1 MNARRASRDR
11 KIPASANAP
20 AKPQGKAERERGARL
35 PQGSTVSRPP
45 RLSQP
50 PQGVRGQAH
59 CTVCANVTPAASFST
74 HSNASTARCKRQS
87 ASRSRRAATSSTI
100 DCEHRKVPATESA
113 RDRRRRLR
121 ERVTATEHVG
131 ISPSAQAEGEVET
144 SSTAIDRD
152 HREVPATESARK
164 RRGGAASEHERSCEL
179 RANARKRDSRP
190 VSAQT
195 IAGAHVERRERTA
208 TAKRD
213 TRGTR
218 ARSAAASIAR

>member
-59 CTVCANVTPAASFST
+59 CTVCANVTPAASSART
-74 HSNASTARCKRQS
+74 RTRAPQGASARARARK
-87 ASRSRRAATSSTI
+87 RRAATSRAI
-100 DCEHRKVPATESA
+100 DCKHRKVQATEST

-131 ISPSAQAEGEVET
+131 ISPSAKAEGEVET
-144 SSTAIDRD
+144 SSTAIDRE
-152 HREVPATESARK
+152 HREVRASESAADVGAARRVSTSQSDRTMPQGIRRK
-164 RRGGAASEHERSCEL
+164 RATCEL
-179 RANARKRDSRP
+179 RADAQAAHAITERCAREQQARIRDR
-190 VSAQT
+190 
-195 IAGAHVERRERTA
+195 
-208 TAKRD
+208 
-213 TRGTR
+213 
-218 ARSAAASIAR
+218 